1 MQELNWGLLHCRWI
15 LYQLS
20 YQGSWD
26 NIKCTKIFITR
37 VPEGEEKE
45 KGTEK
50 IFEELIAKNIPKMGK
65 EIVNQVQEA
74 QRLPGRI
81 NSRRN
86 TPRHIIIKLPKTKDN
101 DKILKA
107 TRDKQQ
113 ITHKGTLI
121 RLSADFSI
129 GALQAKKEWHDIF
142 KVIKENNVQPRTF
155 YLAKLSLRFDGEIKS
170 FPEKKKLIEFST
182 TKPTLQQILKEF
194 LKAVNTRKRPTENK
208 PNQ

>member
-26 NIKCTKIFITR
+26 NIKCTNICITG

-65 EIVNQVQEA
+65 KIVNQVQEA

-86 TPRHIIIKLPKTKDN
+86 TPRHIIIKLTKIKDR
-101 DKILKA
+101 DKILKG
-107 TRDKQQ
+107 
-113 ITHKGTLI
+113 KG
-121 RLSADFSI
+121 
-129 GALQAKKEWHDIF
+129 
-142 KVIKENNVQPRTF
+142 
-155 YLAKLSLRFDGEIKS
+155 
-170 FPEKKKLIEFST
+170 EKR
-182 TKPTLQQILKEF
+182 QY
-194 LKAVNTRKRPTENK
+194 TRKLL
-208 PNQ
+208 